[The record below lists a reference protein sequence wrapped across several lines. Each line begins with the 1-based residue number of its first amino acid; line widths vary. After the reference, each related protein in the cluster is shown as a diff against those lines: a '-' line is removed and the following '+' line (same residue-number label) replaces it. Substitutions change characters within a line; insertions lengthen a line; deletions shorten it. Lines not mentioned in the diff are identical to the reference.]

1 MVKGVKDGMGKRIC
15 PGREE
20 GKWGRSGRLHMVRRT
35 GQLLDHWR
43 AYFAADQ
50 SGRKNRKLS
59 GRFSIPVPREHPLYF
74 PSFFVSLRS
83 PKSQT
88 RTHTLI
94 PKYTL
99 VIIKNIYIYIHVHA
113 KCKRFARRISAC
125 HKIHVPQ
132 DSVFLTKSNLPCGFL
147 FLFYRC
153 SIFCFFFIIIISF
166 LLSNW
171 RSSNCLNKKKKK
183 QKQSGICRIRW
194 SVDRFDSK
202 IRKRIVEGERKL
214 RRERERD
221 KDKEDTVTRN
231 FIDSG
236 FITRFI
242 MINRGGY

>member
-171 RSSNCLNKKKKK
+171 RSSNCLNKKKKTK
-183 QKQSGICRIRW
+183 AKRNLSHPLVCRSIR
-194 SVDRFDSK
+194 FENSK
-202 IRKRIVEGERKL
+202 ENCWGGEKIEK
-214 RRERERD
+214 RERERQ
-221 KDKEDTVTRN
+221 
-231 FIDSG
+231 G
-236 FITRFI
+236 Q
-242 MINRGGY
+242 RGYGDAKFHWFGIHHAFHYD

>member
-15 PGREE
+15 PGKEE

-88 RTHTLI
+88 RTHTRI

-99 VIIKNIYIYIHVHA
+99 VIIKNIYIYTYTYTRNASVSRA
-113 KCKRFARRISAC
+113 AFPLVTRSTF
-125 HKIHVPQ
+125 HKIPYFWQ
-132 DSVFLTKSNLPCGFL
+132 NPTCPADSCFYSIVVLFFVFFYYYYFFSSLELKIVKL
-147 FLFYRC
+147 FKQ
-153 SIFCFFFIIIISF
+153 
-166 LLSNW
+166 
-171 RSSNCLNKKKKK
+171 KKK
-183 QKQSGICRIRW
+183 
-194 SVDRFDSK
+194 
-202 IRKRIVEGERKL
+202 
-214 RRERERD
+214 
-221 KDKEDTVTRN
+221 
-231 FIDSG
+231 
-236 FITRFI
+236 
-242 MINRGGY
+242 